1 MPVTED
7 GGRPAKDRAP
17 RRRRGR
23 ISWLPQPRPGSAA
36 LVTGASSGLGAEL
49 ARSLAAR
56 GHDLVLVA
64 RRRDRLDALARG
76 LRGQGVRVH
85 AVDCDLTEPGAGEFL
100 AAAVA
105 ERVLE
110 ISVLCNN
117 AGAAIAGEFTTYR
130 VERQVAVL
138 RLNLEATVDLCGRF
152 VPSMV
157 RRGSGAVLNVGSLFS
172 YAPAPRL
179 ATYAASKAAV
189 YFFTEALHTELRP
202 YGVAVTA
209 LCPGTM
215 PTEFMTPE
223 EVMAEAEPVIR
234 AVLPDANVPT
244 SIRSSGVPVVHGS
257 VSDLGSILDAWL
269 AAHADGTPASSAI
282 PPSGDVPRP
291 VAEPGAVEGA
301 RVRPGRPR
309 RPGGVRHGHRRSGRP
324 LRRDDQGDPATRH
337 PQELLTSAQTSSS
350 ASPARLEDLASM
362 DQRQPRQLVRGS
374 WVRSPRGRPAAPFS
388 MTPGR

>member
-7 GGRPAKDRAP
+7 GGRSAKDRAP

-64 RRRDRLDALARG
+64 RRRDRLDALAQR
-76 LRGQGVRVH
+76 LSGQGVRVH

-152 VPSMV
+152 IPSMV

-179 ATYAASKAAV
+179 ATYAASK
-189 YFFTEALHTELRP
+189 LR
-202 YGVAVTA
+202 
-209 LCPGTM
+209 C
-215 PTEFMTPE
+215 TPSPRRCTPNF
-223 EVMAEAEPVIR
+223 ARTGSRSPHCAR
-234 AVLPDANVPT
+234 ARCRPSSCSTRGWPRPCRACRRRCSTTPARWPST
-244 SIRSSGVPVVHGS
+244 GSERSSGTVG
-257 VSDLGSILDAWL
+257 
-269 AAHADGTPASSAI
+269 
-282 PPSGDVPRP
+282 
-291 VAEPGAVEGA
+291 
-301 RVRPGRPR
+301 
-309 RPGGVRHGHRRSGRP
+309 
-324 LRRDDQGDPATRH
+324 
-337 PQELLTSAQTSSS
+337 
-350 ASPARLEDLASM
+350 
-362 DQRQPRQLVRGS
+362 
-374 WVRSPRGRPAAPFS
+374 
-388 MTPGR
+388 